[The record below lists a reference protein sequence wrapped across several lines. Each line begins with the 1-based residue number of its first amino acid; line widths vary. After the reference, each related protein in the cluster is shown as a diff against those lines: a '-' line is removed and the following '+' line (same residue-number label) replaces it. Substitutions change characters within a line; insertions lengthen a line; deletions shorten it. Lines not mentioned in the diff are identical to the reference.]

1 MTRNNATEKRGQAV
15 YMLLKAAQ
23 RRFGMARFEIG
34 VLLSEIKD
42 SKLWEG
48 RANSFASFLEEER
61 INSSAAYSY
70 MRVTRKLFYELEL
83 SDREFERIATV
94 NMGTLDLAAQV
105 LSKDNVSD
113 ILPILEVLGE
123 RDARQ
128 ELLERIDATGAA
140 IPSDQDMPK
149 AKPRG
154 KQAQRL
160 LSAFYDMPDDQ
171 RLEFLG
177 AIQRKPS
184 AHGTEQA

>member
-1 MTRNNATEKRGQAV
+1 
-15 YMLLKAAQ
+15 MLLKAAQ
-23 RRFGMARFEIG
+23 RRFGLARFEIG

-48 RANSFASFLEEER
+48 RASSFASFLEEER

-70 MRVTRKLFYELEL
+70 MRVAKKLFHELEL

-94 NMGTLDLAAQV
+94 NMGTLELATQI
-105 LSKDNVSD
+105 LSKDNADD

-128 ELLERIDATGAA
+128 ELLERIDVTVTATPNVKEKPRAA
-140 IPSDQDMPK
+140 
-149 AKPRG
+149 PRG

-171 RLEFLG
+171 RIEFLV
-177 AIQRKPS
+177 AIQRKPVP
-184 AHGTEQA
+184 HGTEQT